1 MTKKTYHHGNLREAL
16 VRAAGAILST
26 AGVEG
31 LSLRQVAQKAGVSAT
46 APYSHF
52 RDKRELL
59 AVLMTQGFED
69 LAACMEQEVAS
80 AQESGVRDGLV
91 ALARG
96 YVRFATDNPALF
108 QLMFGRG
115 LVDLMEFP
123 QLAEASARAYTL
135 MERDVTRR
143 MQALGTP
150 EQTAIAVA
158 AAWSLVHGL
167 STLLNDGRV
176 VADDC
181 GVADVEALVE
191 GVCALLQFSDTSGGS

>member
-1 MTKKTYHHGNLREAL
+1 MAKKTYHHGNLREAL
-16 VRAAGAILST
+16 LLAARDLLAT

-59 AVLMTQGFED
+59 AVLMTEGFEE
-69 LAACMEQEVAS
+69 LAAGMEREVTTART
-80 AQESGVRDGLV
+80 SGVRDGLV

-108 QLMFGRG
+108 QLMFGPG
-115 LVDLMEFP
+115 LGDLMEFP
-123 QLAEASARAYTL
+123 ELAEASARAYTL

-143 MQALGTP
+143 MEAAGTP
-150 EQTAIAVA
+150 EQTPVAVA

-176 VADDC
+176 VVDDC
-181 GVADVEALVE
+181 GVPDIGALVE
-191 GVCALLQFSDTSGGS
+191 GVCALLEFSES